1 MEKLIALRD
10 KLDAIKAMGTNAK
23 KVALAELDAFEQ
35 SMVSM
40 MLNPFIRFG
49 VKKYSVAE
57 PALENKIP
65 DEDAIDILN
74 SLASRKLTGNSA
86 IAMVEQAISDMT
98 AEGQDVFRRFLIKDP
113 KAGIGI
119 SLCNKIFDNPIPVF
133 EVQLATSYKEKGDKF
148 PFKENPNAKFPMIA
162 SLKLDGMRVIA
173 EVIVD
178 EEEVNFLSRT
188 GNPVTSL
195 DHLKPTMLDFARRTP
210 HKHIF
215 FDGEATVGSFNASVS
230 ALRKKNVKAV
240 GAVFHVFDYFLP
252 EWKAIAKTKEYKK
265 SGRKL
270 KDRHV
275 DLCSWFN
282 LLCSWLNWNRRDD
295 DQHKADVRLH
305 PFRLVHSHKEFI
317 DLFMAALDANEEGYM
332 AKDPFSVYEF
342 KRTKSWW
349 KMKDEIEA
357 DGEIVGFK
365 PGKPDSA
372 FANTLGSVTIRL
384 ENGVEV
390 EASGIKHMYLDDIW
404 NNQDKYLGRIVKV
417 NAHEETPDGS
427 LRHPRL
433 KWPSCLR
440 DTEDRIGDKE

>member
-49 VKKYSVAE
+49 VKKYNVAE
-57 PALENKIP
+57 PALENKIC
-65 DEDAIDILN
+65 DEDAIQILC
-74 SLASRKLTGNSA
+74 SLADRRISGGAAVAT
-86 IAMVEQAISDMT
+86 VEQAISDMT

-133 EVQLATSYKEKGDKF
+133 EVQLATSYKEKGDKY
-148 PFKENPNAKFPMIA
+148 PFKENPKAKFPMIA

-195 DHLKPTMLDFARRTP
+195 DHLKPAMLDLARQTP
-210 HKHIF
+210 HNHIF
-215 FDGEATVGSFNASVS
+215 FDGEATAGSFNDSIS
-230 ALRKKNVKAV
+230 ALRKKGVSAI

-265 SGRKL
+265 TGRIL
-270 KDRHV
+270 KDRHI
-275 DLCSWFN
+275 DLSSWT
-282 LLCSWLNWNRRDD
+282 NWNRRQDN
-295 DQHKADVRLH
+295 QYKGDVRLH
-305 PFRLVHSHKEFI
+305 PFQLVHSHKEFI

-349 KMKDEIEA
+349 KMKDENEA
-357 DGEIVGFK
+357 DGEIVGFL
-365 PGKPDSA
+365 PGDPDA
-372 FANTLGSVTIRL
+372 GFAHTLGKIVVRL
-384 ENGVEV
+384 EDGTEV
-390 EASGIKHMYLDDIW
+390 RASGLKHRYLDEIW
-404 NNQDKYLGRIVKV
+404 LNQDKYMGRIVKV
-417 NAHEETPDGS
+417 NFHEYTPDGS

-433 KWPSCLR
+433 KWPFCLR